1 MYGNFQLFA
10 DGIEVTDYAGN
21 VSWQN
26 IIDELASSLSFE
38 TAKTDTQH
46 LHFYAPIEGSIISIV
61 TNTEIFKGIVLNVDD
76 GSETV
81 NKYTV

>member
-26 IIDELASSLSFE
+26 TIDELATSLSFE
-38 TAKTDTQH
+38 TAKTDMVIFTPILSFVFH
-46 LHFYAPIEGSIISIV
+46 LIQDLCIHRTFVVMFLIQEAL
-61 TNTEIFKGIVLNVDD
+61 K
-76 GSETV
+76 
-81 NKYTV
+81 K